1 MPTAMRF
8 LPLILLCFGLLM
20 PSSGNGHHT
29 YVTKYDAGKV
39 VTLKGTVGS
48 VSYQNP
54 HITFT
59 LATTNGSWTIETES
73 IPKVQAKGL
82 TQAVLADGAEASA
95 TGWPA
100 RDGGAELGLKSI
112 TIKGRTYT
120 IRNTAR

>member
-1 MPTAMRF
+1 MVQAFRV
-8 LPLILLCFGLLM
+8 LAVLVAAILFA
-20 PSSGNGHHT
+20 PGNSLAHHT
-29 YVTKYDAGKV
+29 YVTKYDSAKV
-39 VTLKGTVGS
+39 VTLKGTIAS

-54 HITFT
+54 HIYFSLVT
-59 LATTNGSWTIETES
+59 ANGTWTIETES
-73 IPKVQAKGL
+73 IPKAQAKGL
-82 TQAVLADGAEASA
+82 TEAVLADGAEASV